1 MAPVSSLSA
10 RRLKQLKKPLKNL
23 PERVNIASRGGVVVF
38 GPHVEARKLSVE
50 YMRPMKGYS
59 PPKWYTKV
67 DRFRAEHIAY
77 AYALL
82 THSPHDDATRTAYA
96 HLVAETLK
104 QYEFVKKTDLKVE
117 WIPDGVNPY
126 EETPRLAILDVIENN
141 HLWLYPTMNGF
152 GNEAADEYFEDHPLL
167 DETDEFIDG
176 RRLVVNDV
184 FRIVHDYFGHIKE
197 GVGFRADGEENA
209 WRNHAAMYSEKAL
222 GAITTELRGQNSWV
236 NFNEMWGEHNR
247 TATAA
252 HVKYAKQ
259 KVGLLPSWM
268 WHEGR
273 LDPH

>member
-1 MAPVSSLSA
+1 MAPVSNLSA

-23 PERVNIASRGGVVVF
+23 PERVKIASRGGVVVF

-50 YMRPMKGYS
+50 YMRCTSKGFN

-67 DRFRAEHIAY
+67 DRFRAEHISY

-82 THSPHDDATRTAYA
+82 THSPYDEATRTAYA
-96 HLVAETLK
+96 HLAEETLK
-104 QYEFVKKTDLKVE
+104 QYQFIKKTNLKVE
-117 WIPDGVNPY
+117 WIPDGQNPY
-126 EETPRLAILDVIENN
+126 EETPRLGILDVIENN
-141 HLWLYPTMNGF
+141 HLWLFPTMNGF
-152 GNEAADEYFEDHPLL
+152 GNEGSDEFGDHPLL

-236 NFNEMWGEHNR
+236 NYGDWGDFNR
-247 TATAA
+247 TAKPAQ
-252 HVKYAKQ
+252 VKYAKQ
-259 KVGLLPSWM
+259 KAALLPRWM
-268 WHEGR
+268 WNEGR